1 MSMAFA
7 GGNGRLYQRG
17 FFVRR
22 SIVRLLQL
30 AAVVAVGAGTVRAQ
44 AAAGTVPAQIV
55 TTGTGEIRVAPDR
68 ATVFVGVQSRAP
80 TAASAA
86 ADNSRRQRAILD
98 TLHAL
103 GLGSDQL
110 STINYNVSP
119 EMQYNPNNQP
129 PKVIGYSVTNT
140 VRADVRKLD
149 DVARVIDAV
158 LSNGANEISGLQFYS
173 SKADSARR
181 AAMAIAVANARAD
194 AEVLAKAAGGT
205 LGALLELSTSGF
217 VRPMQDVAGGI
228 AMARAATP
236 IEPGQQSVTA
246 MVTARWTFV
255 AR

>member
-1 MSMAFA
+1 MALA
-7 GGNGRLYQRG
+7 EVRSASIDWE
-17 FFVRR
+17 FFVRK
-22 SIVRLLQL
+22 SIVQMLQVAGAVAL
-30 AAVVAVGAGTVRAQ
+30 AAGTVRAQ
-44 AAAGTVPAQIV
+44 AAAGNVPAQIV
-55 TTGTGEIRVAPDR
+55 TTGSGEIRVAPDR
-68 ATVFVGVQSRAP
+68 ATVFVGVQSRAA

-129 PKVIGYSVTNT
+129 PKVTGYSVTNT

-149 DVARVIDAV
+149 DVAKVIDAA
-158 LSNGANEISGLQFYS
+158 LSKGANEISGLQFYS

-194 AEVLAKAAGGT
+194 AEALARAAGGT

-217 VRPMQDVAGGI
+217 IRPMQDVAGGV
-228 AMARAATP
+228 AMARVATP

-246 MVTARWTFV
+246 TVTARWTFV
-255 AR
+255 GR

>member
-1 MSMAFA
+1 MRRS
-7 GGNGRLYQRG
+7 
-17 FFVRR
+17 FVRM
-22 SIVRLLQL
+22 LQL
-30 AAVVAVGAGTVRAQ
+30 AVVVAMGGVGRVRAQ
-44 AAAGTVPAQIV
+44 AAATVPAQIV

-110 STINYNVSP
+110 STINYSVSP

-129 PKVIGYSVTNT
+129 PKVTGYSVTNT

-149 DVARVIDAV
+149 DVARVIDAA
-158 LSNGANEISGLQFYS
+158 LSKGANEISGLQFYS

-194 AEVLAKAAGGT
+194 ADALAKAAGGT

-246 MVTARWTFV
+246 TVTTRWIFV
-255 AR
+255 GR